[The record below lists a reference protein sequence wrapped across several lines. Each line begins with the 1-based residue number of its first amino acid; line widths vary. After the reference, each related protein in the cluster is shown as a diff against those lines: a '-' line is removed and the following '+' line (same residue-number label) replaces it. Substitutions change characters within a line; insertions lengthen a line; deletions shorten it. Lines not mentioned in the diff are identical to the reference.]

1 MPTFGDLQKRL
12 KRHNQACVRLG
23 TDEILIADDRA
34 AMRPGDFVEA
44 KLRAAQ
50 PAIGPEYSVTSR
62 EGGFPDASL
71 AAGQ

>member
-12 KRHNQACVRLG
+12 KRHNQACIRLG

-50 PAIGPEYSVTSR
+50 PVIASEFSVTSR
-62 EGGFPDASL
+62 DSDFPASL
-71 AAGQ
+71 TADQ